1 MEARKVQIK
10 LFVDA
15 ARDAALDP
23 DAFVPVFHRWIREKT
38 VNDVLIDVTDYAH
51 VHHAPA
57 VLLVGHASDYALDFA
72 EGRAGLLYSRKRDA
86 PSDAA
91 EAIVDALGRAL
102 FSCKKLE
109 EEKSFRTPLRF
120 RGDEILFRLND
131 RLRAPNTD
139 ETFAKVEPVLRSVF
153 GKLYGSGAS
162 FDRVGTSRE
171 LFTVRVKGNET
182 AGVSELLK
190 RIS

>member
-15 ARDAALDP
+15 QPGAALDP
-23 DAFVPVFHRWIREKT
+23 EAFVPVFHRWIREKT
-38 VNDVLIDVTDYAH
+38 LNEVLIDVTDYAH

-57 VLLVGHASDYALDFA
+57 VLLVGHASDYALDFS
-72 EGRAGLLYSRKRDA
+72 EGRAGLLYSRKREAPRDA
-86 PSDAA
+86 T
-91 EAIVDALGRAL
+91 EAVIDALGRAF

-109 EEKSFRTPLRF
+109 EEKAFRVPLRF

-131 RLRAPNTD
+131 RLLAPNTD
-139 ETFAKVEPVLRSVF
+139 ETFAQVEPVLRAAF
-153 GKLYGSGAS
+153 GKLYGGEAS
-162 FDRVGTSRE
+162 FNRVGTTRE
-171 LFTVRVKGNET
+171 LFTVRVKANEA
-182 AGVSELLK
+182 AGVSELLN